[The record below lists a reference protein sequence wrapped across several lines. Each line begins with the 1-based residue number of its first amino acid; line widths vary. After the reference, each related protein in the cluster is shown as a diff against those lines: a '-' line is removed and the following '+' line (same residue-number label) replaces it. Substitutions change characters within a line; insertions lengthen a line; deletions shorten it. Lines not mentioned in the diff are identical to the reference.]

1 LYPDLNNVSPQE
13 KYGGP
18 DYRAVIAQFPWY
30 GEKPCVPL
38 EKHAFHRNQGVWSC
52 APAITAHRSADVG
65 SLRAIQPTAQI
76 LSQVKTKGR
85 FWVTHPNSPWKTN
98 PRVVGISPRSTFLCI
113 LNCAVL
119 HSTLVRSFHIH
130 FHLQAYQL
138 FIVRIVHDVAYYV
151 SSLWEVLWQDRFVAL
166 LGQVPMV
173 YCTDRPFM
181 I

>member
-1 LYPDLNNVSPQE
+1 MCPSREARFSSKSGGLELRPCDHSAPQC
-13 KYGGP
+13 GCG
-18 DYRAVIAQFPWY
+18 QF
-30 GEKPCVPL
+30 
-38 EKHAFHRNQGVWSC
+38 ARN
-52 APAITAHRSADVG
+52 
-65 SLRAIQPTAQI
+65 PTAQI